1 MISPKPLKPPLR
13 IDSWKHPSTL
23 TFKREQRAYRPE
35 RKPVT
40 IATGFIYDGG
50 MLFCADTKI
59 TGVCRKRIRFPTLYA
74 SCHVASMAVCFGPY
88 GGIEGRENARKLLL
102 EPLARN

>member
-1 MISPKPLKPPLR
+1 MISPKPLTPPLH
-13 IDSWKHPSTL
+13 IDSWKHPLTP

-59 TGVCRKRIRFPTLYA
+59 TDVIKTNESKIVHFRSENGNCSITFAMSSDDMNFPR
-74 SCHVASMAVCFGPY
+74 MAVLKVL
-88 GGIEGRENARKLLL
+88 GICAPN
-102 EPLARN
+102 